1 MIIMDNEL
9 IVAMH
14 KFQEVFGDIV
24 PLRELPQTVSNKE
37 VIDAINDSIKKQ
49 INVLP
54 ERFSFTRI
62 EKDKNI
68 LV

>member
-1 MIIMDNEL
+1 
-9 IVAMH
+9 MH

-24 PLRELPQTVSNKE
+24 SLRELPQTISNKE

-49 INVLP
+49 VNVLP
-54 ERFSFTRI
+54 ERFGYKEI
-62 EKDKNI
+62 EKDKSI